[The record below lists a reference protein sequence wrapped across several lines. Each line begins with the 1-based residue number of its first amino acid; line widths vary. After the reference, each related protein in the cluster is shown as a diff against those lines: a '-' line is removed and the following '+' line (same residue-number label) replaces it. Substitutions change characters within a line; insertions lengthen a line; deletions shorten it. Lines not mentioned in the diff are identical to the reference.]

1 MSLEYKLSTMRMLS
15 AGRGGVSIAVAAAA
29 LTTPC
34 PPAAAAARAPA
45 AEYTVEASEGGRE
58 LRVEAAF
65 AQAPAGGLEFDDRM
79 GRYAR
84 DAEVQQDGRWS
95 AAKIEGDTIVAPSC
109 ARGACRA
116 RYRFSLEQAARNEHS
131 RNSVSEQQGAF
142 LAPPSTW
149 LVRPGHRGPGRFR
162 LRVSTPPGVSF
173 ATGLFP
179 AAGDA
184 YEAELADLPEAPYSV
199 LGAFETTRVEAPGA
213 VVEVALLPGEV
224 AAGRAGVLAW
234 IRAAAGDV
242 AGYYG
247 RFPVP
252 RLLVI
257 VIPGGRRAVGFGTTM
272 GNGGASI
279 MLWVGA
285 GAREE
290 ELRRDW
296 VLTHEMVHLGL
307 PNLPRAQRWMEEGL
321 ATYVEPVARAR
332 RGHLAIEDV
341 WSDLVRRTPQGVPG
355 PGGLDANEGYGAIYW
370 GGALYWLLADVEIRE
385 RSGGRLTLE
394 DALRGVRDAGGSIAV
409 TWPVERVLATA
420 DRAVGITV
428 LEELYGRMA
437 RSAGAV
443 DLRGLWARLGIDDAG
458 GIRFRDDAPL
468 AAIRKAITA
477 PPEGPQRGGRPS
489 GGSATP
495 RP

>member
-1 MSLEYKLSTMRMLS
+1 MRAPARGVVLSI
-15 AGRGGVSIAVAAAA
+15 VVAVA
-29 LTTPC
+29 LRGS
-34 PPAAAAARAPA
+34 PAAAAPRTPA
-45 AEYTVEASEGGRE
+45 AEYTVQASDGARE

-65 AQAPAGGLEFDDRM
+65 TEAPPGGLEFDDRM

-84 DAEVQQDGRWS
+84 DAEVQQGGRWT
-95 AAKIEGDTIVAPSC
+95 AATVHEDELLAPAC
-109 ARGACRA
+109 ARRGCRV
-116 RYRFSLEQAARNEHS
+116 RYRFLLQEAARTEHR
-131 RNSVSEQQGAF
+131 RNAVSEQQGA
-142 LAPPSTW
+142 LVAPPSTW
-149 LVRPGHRGPGRFR
+149 LVRPADRGRGRYR
-162 LRVSTPPGVSF
+162 LRVTTPPGVSF
-173 ATGLFP
+173 ATGVFP
-179 AAGDA
+179 TAGA
-184 YEAELADLPEAPYSV
+184 YEADLADLPEAPYSAF
-199 LGAFETTRVEAPGA
+199 GPFETAQMETRGAKVEI
-213 VVEVALLPGEV
+213 ALLPGDV
-224 AAGRAGVLAW
+224 AAGRSGVLAW
-234 IRAAAGDV
+234 IQRAADDV

-257 VIPGGRRAVGFGTTM
+257 VIPGGRRAIGFGTTM

-279 MLWVGA
+279 MVWVGA

-290 ELRRDW
+290 DLRTDW

-307 PNLPRAQRWMEEGL
+307 PNLPHEQRWMEEGL
-321 ATYVEPVARAR
+321 ATYVEPIARAR
-332 RGHLAIEDV
+332 HGHLGLEDV

-355 PGGLDANEGYGAIYW
+355 PGGLDANEGFSAIYW

-394 DALRGVRDAGGSIAV
+394 DALGGIRDAGGSIAV

-420 DRAVGITV
+420 DRAVGMKV
-428 LEELYGRMA
+428 LEDLYRRLA

-443 DLRGLWARLGIDDAG
+443 DLPALWARLGIDDAR

-477 PPEGPQRGGRPS
+477 APRASE
-489 GGSATP
+489 GGS
-495 RP
+495 